1 MQFLHHKKFILYV
14 FLNSLYKS
22 SYLFYL
28 GYCSVLNFESKHTVF
43 LFENIVL
50 SIMNPFIFIK
60 ILNQSFE
67 YFYTHSAAV
76 VLCYNIFINWFVG
89 NWHFKIIENI

>member
-1 MQFLHHKKFILYV
+1 MQFLHHKKLILYV

-28 GYCSVLNFESKHTVF
+28 GYCSVLNFEIKHTVF

-60 ILNQSFE
+60 ILNQKKN
-67 YFYTHSAAV
+67 
-76 VLCYNIFINWFVG
+76 NIAN
-89 NWHFKIIENI
+89 

>member
-28 GYCSVLNFESKHTVF
+28 GYCSVLNFEIKHTVF

-60 ILNQSFE
+60 ILNQKKTILQINYASIKNILFE
-67 YFYTHSAAV
+67 R
-76 VLCYNIFINWFVG
+76 
-89 NWHFKIIENI
+89 

>member
-1 MQFLHHKKFILYV
+1 MQFLHHKKLILYV

-28 GYCSVLNFESKHTVF
+28 GYCSVLNFEIKHTVF

-60 ILNQSFE
+60 ILNQKKKTILQINYASIKTILFE
-67 YFYTHSAAV
+67 R
-76 VLCYNIFINWFVG
+76 
-89 NWHFKIIENI
+89 

>member
-1 MQFLHHKKFILYV
+1 MQFLHHKKLILYV

-28 GYCSVLNFESKHTVF
+28 GYCSVLNFEIKHTVF

-60 ILNQSFE
+60 ILNQKKKTILQINYASIKNILFE
-67 YFYTHSAAV
+67 R
-76 VLCYNIFINWFVG
+76 
-89 NWHFKIIENI
+89 

>member
-28 GYCSVLNFESKHTVF
+28 GYCSVLNFEIKHTVF

-60 ILNQSFE
+60 ILNQKKTILQINYGSIKNILFE
-67 YFYTHSAAV
+67 R
-76 VLCYNIFINWFVG
+76 
-89 NWHFKIIENI
+89 